1 MISII
6 INSYNNDLF
15 IRSFF
20 KTAKDS
26 TIVEILRKRVII
38 NNILVDFLI
47 TIYILKNHLFIYIN
61 HYNKYKYIIKAI
73 LNYEKLNLLKLSQE
87 RKLL

>member
-15 IRSFF
+15 ITSFF
-20 KTAKDS
+20 QTVKDS

-47 TIYILKNHLFIYIN
+47 TIYILKNNLFIYIN
-61 HYNKYKYIIKAI
+61 YYNKYKYIIKAI
-73 LNYEKLNLLKLSQE
+73 LNYEKLNLFKLTQE

>member
-15 IRSFF
+15 ITSFF
-20 KTAKDS
+20 QTVKDS
-26 TIVEILRKRVII
+26 TIVEILRKSVII

-61 HYNKYKYIIKAI
+61 YYNKYKYIIKAI
-73 LNYEKLNLLKLSQE
+73 LSYEKLNLLKL
-87 RKLL
+87 